1 MCRQGRNPARC
12 PSQSGIIRERSEF
25 FFAAL
30 KQAAVNQYDGNTVK
44 QHSIRLLALDIDGT
58 LTDPS
63 FQVPARNIAAL
74 RAAHEAGIEII
85 LATGRR
91 HDYALPIAHELG
103 FPIWL
108 ISSNGALIRSSDSQ
122 TFFTD
127 RLPAKTAAEL
137 IHYMDEFRGHAVL
150 TFDRGANEPGND
162 SLVLES
168 ADELNKTVSRWL
180 QVNRPYIK
188 FVSPLEDALTEDPL
202 QAMYCGRLG
211 LMEGLQKRLSQ
222 ADFLDKI
229 TVMKT
234 QYDHRD
240 LCILD
245 ILNRECSKGHALKR
259 WAMERGLRREQV
271 MAIGDNHND
280 LEMLEYAGVAVV
292 MENASHELKQNGWRV
307 TGSNAESG
315 VAQAIEE
322 ILGLAFSV

>member
-1 MCRQGRNPARC
+1 
-12 PSQSGIIRERSEF
+12 
-25 FFAAL
+25 
-30 KQAAVNQYDGNTVK
+30 VK
-44 QHSIRLLALDIDGT
+44 QHPIRLLALDIDGT
-58 LTDPS
+58 LTDPN

-74 RAAHEAGIEII
+74 RAAHQAGIEII

-108 ISSNGALIRSSDSQ
+108 ISSNGALIRSSDSE

-127 RLPAKTAAEL
+127 RLPARTAREL
-137 IHYMDEFRGHAVL
+137 IQYMDEFRGHAVL
-150 TFDRGANEPGND
+150 TFDRPANVPGND

-168 ADELNKTVSRWL
+168 ADELNNTVSRWL
-180 QVNRPYIK
+180 EVNRPYIK

-202 QAMYCGRLG
+202 QAMYCGRVA
-211 LMEGLQKRLSQ
+211 LMERLQQKLNQ
-222 ADFLDKI
+222 AIFLDKI
-229 TVMKT
+229 TVMRT

-259 WAMERGLRREQV
+259 LALERGISREQI

-280 LEMLEYAGVAVV
+280 LEMLEFAGVAVV
-292 MENASHELKQNGWRV
+292 MGNASNELKQNGWMI
-307 TGSNAESG
+307 TGSNEESG
-315 VAQAIEE
+315 VAQAVEE
-322 ILGLAFSV
+322 ILGLAFSG

>member
-1 MCRQGRNPARC
+1 MAKLQP
-12 PSQSGIIRERSEF
+12 
-25 FFAAL
+25 
-30 KQAAVNQYDGNTVK
+30 
-44 QHSIRLLALDIDGT
+44 IRLLALDIDGT
-58 LTDPS
+58 LTDPN

-91 HDYALPIAHELG
+91 HDYALPIAQELG

-108 ISSNGALIRSSDSQ
+108 ISSNGALIRSSDSE

-127 RLPAKTAAEL
+127 RLPARTAAEL
-137 IHYMDEFRGHAVL
+137 IQYMDEFRGHAVL
-150 TFDRGANEPGND
+150 TFDRPFNTPGND

-168 ADELNKTVSRWL
+168 ADELNNTVSRWL
-180 QVNRPYIK
+180 ELNRPYIK

-202 QAMYCGRLG
+202 QAMYCGRVA
-211 LMEGLQKRLSQ
+211 LMERLQKRLNQ
-222 ADFLDKI
+222 AAFLDKI
-229 TVMKT
+229 TVMRT

-259 WAMERGLRREQV
+259 WALERGFSREQI

-280 LEMLEYAGVAVV
+280 MEMLEFAGVAVV
-292 MENASHELKQNGWRV
+292 MGNASNELKQNGWIV
-307 TGSNAESG
+307 TGSNAENG
-315 VAQAIEE
+315 VAQAVYE
-322 ILGLAFSV
+322 ILGLAFSS

>member
-1 MCRQGRNPARC
+1 
-12 PSQSGIIRERSEF
+12 
-25 FFAAL
+25 
-30 KQAAVNQYDGNTVK
+30 VK
-44 QHSIRLLALDIDGT
+44 QHPIRLLALDIDGT
-58 LTDPS
+58 LTDPN

-91 HDYALPIAHELG
+91 HDYALPIAKELG

-108 ISSNGALIRSSDSQ
+108 ISSNGALIRSSDNE

-127 RLPAKTAAEL
+127 RLPARTAAEL
-137 IHYMDEFRGHAVL
+137 IQYMDEFRGHAVL
-150 TFDRGANEPGND
+150 TFDRSTNVPGND

-202 QAMYCGRLG
+202 QAMYCGRVAV
-211 LMEGLQKRLSQ
+211 MERLQKRLNQ
-222 ADFLDKI
+222 AAFLDKI
-229 TVMKT
+229 TVMRT

-245 ILNRECSKGHALKR
+245 ILNRDCSKGHALRR
-259 WAMERGLRREQV
+259 WAEERGLKPEQI

-280 LEMLEYAGVAVV
+280 LEMLEFAGVAVV
-292 MENASHELKQNGWRV
+292 MGNASNELKQNGWMV
-307 TGSNAESG
+307 TGSNEESG
-315 VAQAIEE
+315 VAQAVYD
-322 ILGLAFSV
+322 ILGLAFST

>member
-1 MCRQGRNPARC
+1 
-12 PSQSGIIRERSEF
+12 
-25 FFAAL
+25 
-30 KQAAVNQYDGNTVK
+30 VK
-44 QHSIRLLALDIDGT
+44 QHPIRLLALDIDGT
-58 LTDPS
+58 LTDPN

-74 RAAHEAGIEII
+74 RAAHQAGIEII

-108 ISSNGALIRSSDSQ
+108 ISSNGALIRSSDSE

-127 RLPAKTAAEL
+127 RLPARTAREL
-137 IHYMDEFRGHAVL
+137 IQYMDEFRGHAVL
-150 TFDRGANEPGND
+150 TFDRPANVPGND

-168 ADELNKTVSRWL
+168 ADELNNTVSRWL
-180 QVNRPYIK
+180 EVNRPYIK

-202 QAMYCGRLG
+202 QAMYCGRVA
-211 LMEGLQKRLSQ
+211 LMERLQQKLNR
-222 ADFLDKI
+222 AVFLDKI
-229 TVMKT
+229 TVMRT

-259 WAMERGLRREQV
+259 LALERGISREQI

-280 LEMLEYAGVAVV
+280 LEMLEFAGVAVV
-292 MENASHELKQNGWRV
+292 MGNASNELKQNGWMI
-307 TGSNAESG
+307 TGSNEESG
-315 VAQAIEE
+315 VAQAVEE
-322 ILGLAFSV
+322 ILGLAFSG